1 MCWFGER
8 NDKRVAKEDIR
19 CKKVFYRQPG
29 YFKVKRYVSPVFK
42 APYKQGDTATSKI
55 GIHQGIGY
63 WMIDEGIHCYGMDK
77 VKIERSI
84 AQCGERLVAK
94 ILRVD
99 CYGMKDYQS
108 VFYGNDI
115 GMQVVVLECIIP
127 KGSVYYE
134 NNQGEIVTEKL
145 IIGEEI
151 TNIDN

>member
-8 NDKRVAKEDIR
+8 KHKRVAKEDIR

-29 YFKVKRYVSPVFK
+29 HIRNRYVSPVMK
-42 APYKQGDTATSKI
+42 TMYVQGQTYESNIVLTC
-55 GIHQGIGY
+55 GTGY
-63 WMIDEGIHCYGMDK
+63 WKIDEGIHCYSMDK

-94 ILRVD
+94 IPFATD
-99 CYGMKDYQS
+99 NYGNKHHLCTY
-108 VFYGNDI
+108 YGNDI
-115 GMQVVVLECIIP
+115 GMQAVVLECIIP

-134 NNQGEIVTEKL
+134 NLGGEIVTEKL

-151 TNIDN
+151 TNIDK